1 MKFSIDKMI
10 NIIDENIDKPFS
22 EILILS
28 TITLE
33 IVEPQ
38 LRKNN
43 WKQATRIGNII
54 LLNPIIPEPNPT
66 HTVSAD
72 KANPRNRASL
82 ESMQLELSIS

>member
-1 MKFSIDKMI
+1 MIFKIPIKI

-38 LRKNN
+38 LMKNS
-43 WKQATRIGNII
+43 WKQATKIGNII
-54 LLNPIIPEPNPT
+54 LLNQ
-66 HTVSAD
+66 D
-72 KANPRNRASL
+72 NR
-82 ESMQLELSIS
+82 IYNK